1 MTGTEKLKSVCSR
14 CKVKKWVVD
23 FKEGSY
29 SKISS
34 ESVCLSCDQ
43 AALIEEQKQEIEKLK
58 SRDRENEDRI
68 RKLEEYVK
76 KIEKLI
82 SVEGGKQTKR
92 DIANSDKSNSSVK
105 VIENK
110 VESLSKAVKENR
122 DDIVETGRQV
132 VEIREE
138 IASFKET
145 GKFRA
150 VKGKKVTKDN
160 NKDQGITLGNRYAV
174 LKDEADA
181 PEEVKDDADTQEVEA
196 YVIGDSIVREQA
208 HHFAIRNK
216 KRRKVQSYSGCKAK
230 KVIDE
235 VKALNVKNNNACIIA
250 NAGSN
255 DLYLRDNK
263 IGNTEP
269 LVEDLKSLV
278 NSVAEK
284 TSNGTL
290 IGIMPRIY
298 ASYFAMSKAIGINE
312 RLSKYCSQK
321 NVEFID
327 VWETFVNKR
336 QYFRR
341 DGIHLNEAGHKKL
354 GEILCQ
360 QYDRVKNRVNQS
372 HKTPET
378 TPTQVQASLA
388 DNSFVGF
395 PNSQS
400 LVG

>member
-1 MTGTEKLKSVCSR
+1 M
-14 CKVKKWVVD
+14 
-23 FKEGSY
+23 
-29 SKISS
+29 
-34 ESVCLSCDQ
+34 
-43 AALIEEQKQEIEKLK
+43 
-58 SRDRENEDRI
+58 
-68 RKLEEYVK
+68 
-76 KIEKLI
+76 
-82 SVEGGKQTKR
+82 
-92 DIANSDKSNSSVK
+92 
-105 VIENK
+105 
-110 VESLSKAVKENR
+110 
-122 DDIVETGRQV
+122 
-132 VEIREE
+132 
-138 IASFKET
+138 
-145 GKFRA
+145 
-150 VKGKKVTKDN
+150 
-160 NKDQGITLGNRYAV
+160 
-174 LKDEADA
+174 
-181 PEEVKDDADTQEVEA
+181 
-196 YVIGDSIVREQA
+196 
-208 HHFAIRNK
+208 
-216 KRRKVQSYSGCKAK
+216 
-230 KVIDE
+230 IDE
-235 VKALNVKNNNACIIA
+235 VKALNGKNNNTCIIA

-255 DLYLRDNK
+255 DLYLRENK

>member
-1 MTGTEKLKSVCSR
+1 MGGEKLKSVCSK
-14 CKVKKWVVD
+14 CNINKWAVD
-23 FKEGSY
+23 FKEGSC
-29 SKISS
+29 SRISS
-34 ESVCLSCDQ
+34 ISVCLSCEQ
-43 AALIEEQKQEIEKLK
+43 AALIEEQKKEIESLK
-58 SRDRENEDRI
+58 IKDQQKEDRI
-68 RKLEEYVK
+68 RTLEEYVR
-76 KIEKLI
+76 KIEQLI
-82 SVEGGKQTKR
+82 SKEGEV
-92 DIANSDKSNSSVK
+92 ASLVNSNSNEAVK
-105 VIENK
+105 VVEKK
-110 VESLSKAVKENR
+110 VEDLSKVVKENR
-122 DDIVETGRQV
+122 DEIVETGKQV
-132 VEIREE
+132 VEIRKE
-138 IASFKET
+138 IALSQESRNFQVV
-145 GKFRA
+145 R
-150 VKGKKVTKDN
+150 GKKLSKVSEK
-160 NKDQGITLGNRYAV
+160 KQGISETNRFATLE
-174 LKDEADA
+174 DEADT
-181 PEEVKDDADTQEVEA
+181 PEVEA

>member
-1 MTGTEKLKSVCSR
+1 MGGEKLKSVCSK
-14 CKVKKWVVD
+14 CNINKWAVD
-23 FKEGSY
+23 FKEGSC
-29 SKISS
+29 SRISS
-34 ESVCLSCDQ
+34 ISVCLSCEQ
-43 AALIEEQKQEIEKLK
+43 AALIEEQKKEIESLK
-58 SRDRENEDRI
+58 IKDQQKEDRI
-68 RKLEEYVK
+68 RTLEEYVR

-82 SVEGGKQTKR
+82 SKEGEQVKSEV
-92 DIANSDKSNSSVK
+92 ASLVNSNSNEAVK
-105 VIENK
+105 VVEKK
-110 VESLSKAVKENR
+110 VEDLSKVVKENR
-122 DDIVETGRQV
+122 DEIVETGKQV
-132 VEIREE
+132 VEIRKE
-138 IASFKET
+138 IALSQESRNFQVV
-145 GKFRA
+145 R
-150 VKGKKVTKDN
+150 GKKLSKVSDK
-160 NKDQGITLGNRYAV
+160 KQGISVTNRFATLE
-174 LKDEADA
+174 DEADT
-181 PEEVKDDADTQEVEA
+181 PEVEA

-235 VKALNVKNNNACIIA
+235 VKALKVKNNNTCIIA